1 MLKNAPARLR
11 ELMTAEDLIWGP
23 GVYDGISARIADA
36 IGFPMLYM
44 TGAGTAA
51 SRIGQP
57 DLGLTTMNEMA
68 DNVRMIADISQVPVI
83 ADIDTGFGGPT
94 NVARAVHFYEGA
106 GAAGIHIEDQV
117 FPKRCGHLEGKVVVS
132 TDDFMQRIRAAAGE
146 RYNKDFVIIAR
157 TDARQPFGFDEAMN
171 RIRRAFDAGA
181 DVGFLE
187 APISQAE
194 VERTVAEAPGPMLLN
209 LPSFGATPMLTVDQ
223 VRKLGFRFA
232 IYPAAAMLPAAL
244 AIRRAL
250 ETLKRDG
257 TDAGP
262 TEGHSP
268 RDLFAMVGLQE
279 AIAIDRR
286 SGSSLFA
293 AA

>member
-1 MLKNAPARLR
+1 MTNAPARLR
-11 ELMTAEDLIWGP
+11 ELMAAGDLIWGP

-68 DNVRMIADISQVPVI
+68 DNVRMIAEVSRVPVI
-83 ADIDTGFGGPT
+83 ADIDTGFGGPV
-94 NVARAVHFYEGA
+94 NVARAIHFYEGA
-106 GAAGIHIEDQV
+106 GAAGVHIEDQV

-132 TDDFMQRIRAAAGE
+132 CDEYVQRIRAAAGE

-157 TDARQPFGFDEAMN
+157 TDARQPHGFDEAMT

-187 APISQAE
+187 GPTSVAE
-194 VERTVAEAPGPMLLN
+194 IERSIAEAPGPMLLN
-209 LPSFGATPMLTVDQ
+209 LPSFGSTPMLKVDE

-232 IYPAAAMLPAAL
+232 IFPAASMMPAAL

-250 ETLKRDG
+250 ETLKREG

-262 TEGHSP
+262 AEGRSP
-268 RDLFAMVGLQE
+268 RDLFEIVGLQD

-286 SGSSLFA
+286 SGSAMFA
-293 AA
+293 KA

>member
-11 ELMTAEDLIWGP
+11 ELMAAGDLVWGP
-23 GVYDGISARIADA
+23 GVYDGISAHIADA

-68 DNVRMIADISQVPVI
+68 DNVRMIAEISRVPVV
-83 ADIDTGFGGPT
+83 ADIDTGFGGPI

-132 TDDFMQRIRAAAGE
+132 SDEFMQRIRTAAGE
-146 RYNKDFVIIAR
+146 RYNKDFVVIAR
-157 TDARQPFGFDEAMN
+157 TDARQPLGFSEAMR
-171 RIRRAFDAGA
+171 RISRAFDAGA

-187 APISQAE
+187 GPISLAE
-194 VERTVAEAPGPMLLN
+194 IEQIIAEAPGPMLLN
-209 LPSFGATPMLTVDQ
+209 LPSFGATPMLQVDE
-223 VRKLGFRFA
+223 VRRLGFRMA
-232 IYPAAAMLPAAL
+232 IFPAATMMPAAL

-250 ETLKRDG
+250 ETLKREG

-262 TEGHSP
+262 AEGHSP
-268 RDLFAMVGLQE
+268 RDLFAMVGLEE
-279 AIAIDRR
+279 AMAIDRR
-286 SGSSLFA
+286 AGSSMFA
-293 AA
+293 TA